1 MPVFSRRGACAPRN
15 GASASATISRMR
27 WLPLFI
33 VVTAAQA
40 ETPSERIQTAVAG
53 FPGTVGIF
61 AKNLDSGATYA
72 LHADDPVR
80 TASTIKLAILAATF
94 AAVAE
99 GKAKWTDLATLHEAD
114 KVSGSGVLGTEF
126 ADGDKLPLS
135 DLVHL
140 MIVLSDNT
148 ATNLVLD
155 RITSDYVN
163 QQMDKWGF
171 KITRSMRKIRGDGA
185 DLKAP
190 GGYSAAGRD
199 PQNAKFGIGS
209 TTPREMVALLER
221 IERGEVVNAE
231 ASREMIK
238 ILKRQQDH
246 NGIARKLGEMPVAN
260 KAGALDHLRADV
272 GIVYSKRGRI
282 AMAVYCDGIPQV
294 DWSSDNAG
302 LVLIARIAA
311 ELVEGLGQ

>member
-1 MPVFSRRGACAPRN
+1 MT
-15 GASASATISRMR
+15 ASS
-27 WLPLFI
+27 
-33 VVTAAQA
+33 A
-40 ETPSERIQTAVAG
+40 ETLDQKIQPAIAG

-72 LHADDPVR
+72 FHADDRVR
-80 TASTIKLAILAATF
+80 TASTIKLPILAATF

-99 GKAKWTDLATLHEAD
+99 GKAKWTDLSTLHDAD

-155 RITSDYVN
+155 RISADYVN
-163 QQMDKWGF
+163 DQLEKWGSRH
-171 KITRSMRKIRGDGA
+171 TRSMRKVRGDGA
-185 DLKAP
+185 DLKSP
-190 GGYSAAGRD
+190 SGYSKAGHN
-199 PQNAKFGIGS
+199 PENAKYGIGS
-209 TTPREMVALLER
+209 TTPREMVALLEK
-221 IERGEVVNAE
+221 IEHGDIVSTD
-231 ASREMIK
+231 ASKEMIK

-246 NGIARKLGEMPVAN
+246 NGIARKTGETPVAN

-272 GIVYSKRGRI
+272 GIVYAKTGRI
-282 AMAVYCDGIPQV
+282 AMAIYCDGIPQV
-294 DWSSDNAG
+294 DWSSDNPG
-302 LVLIARIAA
+302 LLLISRIADS
-311 ELVEGLGQ
+311 LITDLK

>member
-1 MPVFSRRGACAPRN
+1 M
-15 GASASATISRMR
+15 
-27 WLPLFI
+27 
-33 VVTAAQA
+33 TAAQA
-40 ETPSERIQTAVAG
+40 QTLDQKIQRVIAG

-61 AKNLDSGATYA
+61 AKNLDSGTAYA
-72 LHADDPVR
+72 LHADDRVR

-99 GKAKWTDLATLHEAD
+99 GKVKWTDVSTLHDAD

-155 RITSDYVN
+155 RITADYVN
-163 QQMDKWGF
+163 DQLDKWGL
-171 KITRSMRKIRGDGA
+171 KQTRSMRKVRGDGA

-190 GGYSAAGRD
+190 SGYSKAGSD
-199 PQNAKFGIGS
+199 PSNAIFGIGS
-209 TTPREMVALLER
+209 TTPREMVTLLEK
-221 IERGEVVNAE
+221 IEHGGVVSAE
-231 ASREMIK
+231 ASQEMIK

-246 NGIARKLGEMPVAN
+246 NGIVRKMGETPVAN
-260 KAGALDHLRADV
+260 KSGALDHMRADV
-272 GIVYSKRGRI
+272 GIVYAKSGRI
-282 AMAVYCDGIPQV
+282 AMAIYCDGMPQT
-294 DWSSDNAG
+294 DWSSDNPGLLVIAKVAETLVAG
-302 LVLIARIAA
+302 L
-311 ELVEGLGQ
+311 GKQ